1 MEDMMELKSKIKEI
15 IEDIQPYEEVDETT
29 ELLTEA
35 VMDSVSI
42 LLLAQELEAEFDV
55 IIEMEEINEENFK
68 NMESIAKLIESK
80 ISS

>member
-1 MEDMMELKSKIKEI
+1 MELKSKIKEI